1 MLKRFVLASV
11 LLVLVFGGV
20 IGFKLFKQS
29 KITEYLTN
37 MGTPPVHLNAA
48 VAKAEAWPQHLA
60 AIGSLRARRG
70 IDIRSE
76 ADGVIRKLY
85 IVPGQWIAA
94 GELMVELDERSIAP
108 R

>member
-60 AIGSLRARRG
+60 AVSYTHLTLPTNR
-70 IDIRSE
+70 E
-76 ADGVIRKLY
+76 V
-85 IVPGQWIAA
+85 
-94 GELMVELDERSIAP
+94 
-108 R
+108 